1 MPFYYICRLNKQV
14 NFINRKII
22 NIKIDNYEYAYI
34 IPVHQFL
41 WNKLIYFHVYLCIF
55 ILKCCVNTCTL
66 YYQGCPKKI
75 FSGYTYMVYSVLVWE
90 AGLWTR
96 WQTLTHLS
104 LEYCRPSPT
113 HWTMLNFDPDW
124 RWCYPQCVENHCC
137 LPAPGQR
144 EERGGWS
151 HWGGG
156 FCRTPQHLRMSQTL
170 GWWWLTHLCWY
181 ITIAI

>member
-1 MPFYYICRLNKQV
+1 M
-14 NFINRKII
+14 
-22 NIKIDNYEYAYI
+22 
-34 IPVHQFL
+34 
-41 WNKLIYFHVYLCIF
+41 
-55 ILKCCVNTCTL
+55 
-66 YYQGCPKKI
+66 YYQGCPKKNT
-75 FSGYTYMVYSVLVWE
+75 FSDYTYMVYSVLVWE

-137 LPAPGQR
+137 LPSPGQR

-151 HWGGG
+151 RWGGE
-156 FCRTPQHLRMSQTL
+156 FCRTPQHLRMSHTV
-170 GWWWLTHLCWY
+170 GWRWLTHLCRN
-181 ITIAI
+181 ITIAILLYSTLYLILSLFIWHCMEREREREFLIVLKSYIKAILFFSL